1 MSKCFPNVR
10 AARGQV
16 DSRVM
21 IDERRT
27 FSDDVVASSFLG
39 HFRKL
44 VFGRTALC
52 CLLNAFA
59 EATRSH
65 DVGRAPIEGEWRR
78 HHPAVSDRNKV
89 RDATFA
95 RFNYRG
101 NRAFSLARR
110 GPFAVLIP

>member
-59 EATRSH
+59 EATRSNLVVYRCKH
-65 DVGRAPIEGEWRR
+65 STQIDACVPDIKCLHAGKLGHVLAVGSRASCRGTALVRR
-78 HHPAVSDRNKV
+78 RK
-89 RDATFA
+89 T
-95 RFNYRG
+95 
-101 NRAFSLARR
+101 
-110 GPFAVLIP
+110 I